1 MKQKTNPMKNKMR
14 SRSGE
19 TLTEILVAVLISSL
33 AIALLVT
40 MISVSSGMID
50 RSRNDLSE
58 YYMRSN
64 DLAEMQDSGLS
75 AGVTTETGTLS
86 LKLNGAAV
94 PLSTGKT
101 SFNVK
106 YYVNDLE
113 GSKVVS
119 YKLTD

>member
-1 MKQKTNPMKNKMR
+1 MR